1 MLKGDAEGGAE
12 RGLALI
18 KTAAEAGIA
27 DAQFAM
33 GLLLQ
38 NGDHLQK
45 DYAAA
50 AEWYERG
57 ATNGSNMARANLGH
71 LYERG
76 WGVTR
81 DLQKAF
87 ELTKIA
93 AEHGIFEA
101 EGNLA
106 IYYERGLGTAVDHD
120 AARLWRNRASRDQ
133 NSEVSIRLEKTVA
146 SE

>member
-1 MLKGDAEGGAE
+1 MLKGDAEGGTE
-12 RGLALI
+12 RGLALV
-18 KTAAEAGIA
+18 KSAAEAGIA

-38 NGDHLQK
+38 NGEHLQK

-50 AEWYERG
+50 AGWYERG
-57 ATNGSNMARANLGH
+57 AMNGSNPARANLGR

-81 DLQKAF
+81 DVQKAF
-87 ELTKIA
+87 DLAKVA
-93 AEHGIFEA
+93 AEHGVVEA

-106 IYYERGLGTAVDHD
+106 IYYDRGIGTAVDHD
-120 AARLWRNRASRDQ
+120 AATLWRNRAARDQ
-133 NSEVSIRLEKTVA
+133 NSAVSIRLEQTVA
-146 SE
+146 SD